1 MQIRLSDHFT
11 YQRLIRFV
19 LPSIVMMICTSMYSI
34 VDGLFVS
41 NYAGKTAFAAI
52 NLVFPVSMGVAAIG
66 FMIGSGGSAIVAK
79 TLGEK
84 KEEKANEYFSMLIY
98 TSLILSIVLSVIGF
112 FSIEHICRAFGA
124 SGELLKH
131 SSTYGRIMFI
141 SQPAFMMQT
150 IFYNFFITAEKPSYS
165 LRLSLTSGLINIL
178 FDYLFIGVLNYGVAG
193 AAIATAMGEFVG
205 GLFPLFYFSRKN
217 SSRLRLVKPVFYPK
231 VLLYT
236 CLNGSSE
243 FMTNASSSVVNML
256 YNHQLMKIA
265 GENGVAA
272 YGVIM
277 YANFI
282 FSAIYL
288 GYSMGSAPITSYHY
302 GAGNHSELKNML
314 RKSLSLLAITGCTL
328 TIISELFAYP
338 LIHIFVGYDN
348 DLFLMTLGGFRLY
361 ALSFLING
369 VNIWASSF
377 FTALNNGLVSGL
389 IAFLRTLLFQIGSIM
404 ILPLLL
410 GLNGI
415 WLSVVTAEL
424 LTLIISTYF
433 LRSRR
438 KQYHYAS

>member
-1 MQIRLSDHFT
+1 
-11 YQRLIRFV
+11 
-19 LPSIVMMICTSMYSI
+19 
-34 VDGLFVS
+34 
-41 NYAGKTAFAAI
+41 
-52 NLVFPVSMGVAAIG
+52 
-66 FMIGSGGSAIVAK
+66 
-79 TLGEK
+79 
-84 KEEKANEYFSMLIY
+84 
-98 TSLILSIVLSVIGF
+98 
-112 FSIEHICRAFGA
+112 
-124 SGELLKH
+124 
-131 SSTYGRIMFI
+131 
-141 SQPAFMMQT
+141 
-150 IFYNFFITAEKPSYS
+150 
-165 LRLSLTSGLINIL
+165 
-178 FDYLFIGVLNYGVAG
+178 
-193 AAIATAMGEFVG
+193 
-205 GLFPLFYFSRKN
+205 
-217 SSRLRLVKPVFYPK
+217 
-231 VLLYT
+231 
-236 CLNGSSE
+236 
-243 FMTNASSSVVNML
+243 ML

-314 RKSLSLLAITGCTL
+314 RKSLSLLAITGCAL
-328 TIISELFAYP
+328 TVISELFAYP